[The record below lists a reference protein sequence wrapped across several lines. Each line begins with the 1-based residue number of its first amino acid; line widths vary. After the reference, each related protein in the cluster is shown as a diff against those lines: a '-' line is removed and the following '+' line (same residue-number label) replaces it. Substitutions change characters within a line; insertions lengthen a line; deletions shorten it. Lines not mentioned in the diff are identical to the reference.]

1 MRDEIKKAFGAVQAD
16 AALRE
21 GTKEFLAQRLYC
33 RPARRLRPAPLLAC
47 LALAAAVWG
56 GGRYYYTPRLTVSID
71 VNPSLELGINGLN
84 RVISVEGFNPDG
96 EAWAETLDLKYKDS
110 TAALE
115 EILASDE
122 LAGYLSAD
130 ELVSIAVVSGEG
142 EAGEKLLAFLE
153 EETAGQENI
162 YCCSA
167 SYQELAPAHELGLS
181 YGKYRACLTLQSL
194 DPELE
199 LEEICHMTMRQIHD
213 MTEACREEAGSQG
226 GNPAAGWSSGE
237 DCEPDGQG
245 HSGGQGSRHHGWE

>member
-1 MRDEIKKAFGAVQAD
+1 MRDEIKRAFGAVQAD

-21 GTKEFLAQRLYC
+21 GTKEFLAQRLYR

-47 LALAAAVWG
+47 LALLAVALA
-56 GGRYYYTPRLTVSID
+56 GGRFYYTPRLTVSID

-84 RVISVEGFNPDG
+84 RVISVEGFNSDG

-110 TAALE
+110 IAALE

-122 LAGYLSAD
+122 LAEYLSAD
-130 ELVSIAVVSGEG
+130 ELVSIAVVSGGE

-167 SYQELAPAHELGLS
+167 SYQEVAPAHELGLS
-181 YGKYRACLTLQSL
+181 YGKYRACLALQSL
-194 DPELE
+194 DPELD
-199 LEEICHMTMRQIHD
+199 LNEICHMTMRQIQD
-213 MTEACREEAGSQG
+213 MTEACQEENGSQG
-226 GNPAAGWSSGE
+226 SDSSSGWGSGE
-237 DCEPDGQG
+237 GCETEGQG
-245 HSGGQGSRHHGWE
+245 HSGGQGGRHHGWE